1 VTQYNKVKV
10 NSPFSLYGKNGA
22 RRILMNEL
30 TTSIDETIKTKI
42 YTIRGLQV
50 MLDRDLAELYDVEAK
65 RLNEQVK
72 RNSDRFPLNFMF
84 QLTEE
89 EHQNLMFQNGTSSL
103 RSQNVTLDTQDSLRS
118 QNATLENGRGKH
130 RKYLPYVFTEQGVA
144 MLSAVL
150 RSHSAVQMS
159 IHIINA
165 FVEMRKFISNNA
177 LIFQRLDS
185 LEQKQFKTDDKVE
198 AILNAIEDKSIKPK
212 QGIFYDGQVYDA
224 YVFISDLIKSA
235 DESIVLIDNY
245 IDDTVLT
252 LLSKREAKVKATIY
266 TKNITKQL
274 ELDLQ
279 KHNAQY
285 PTIELKKFDS
295 SHDRFLII
303 DAKKVYHVG
312 ASLKDLGKKWFAFS
326 KFDVGALDIL
336 GRLK

>member
-1 VTQYNKVKV
+1 
-10 NSPFSLYGKNGA
+10 
-22 RRILMNEL
+22 MNEL
-30 TTSIDETIKTKI
+30 TISIDETIKTKI
-42 YTIRGLQV
+42 YTIRGFQV
-50 MLDRDLAELYDVEAK
+50 MLDSDLAELYDVEAK

-72 RNSDRFPLNFMF
+72 RNSDRFPQNFMF

-89 EHQNLMFQNGTSSL
+89 EHQNLRSQFVTSSGG
-103 RSQNVTLDTQDSLRS
+103 DFLRS
-118 QNATLENGRGKH
+118 QNATLETDNSLRFQIGTLENGRGKH

-144 MLSAVL
+144 MLSGVL
-150 RSHSAVQMS
+150 RSQTAVEMS
-159 IHIINA
+159 IHIINT

-185 LEQKQFKTDDKVE
+185 LEQKLFKTDDKVE
-198 AILNAIEDKSIKPK
+198 VILNAIEDKSVKPK

-224 YVFISDLIKSA
+224 YIFVSDLIKNA
-235 DESIVLIDNY
+235 NESIVLIDNY
-245 IDDTVLT
+245 VDDTVLT
-252 LLSKREAKVKATIY
+252 LLSKREPKVKTTIY

-279 KHNAQY
+279 KYNAQY
-285 PTIELKKFDS
+285 PNIELKKFDS

-303 DAKKVYHVG
+303 DGKEVYHIG